1 MPRMPLLPRATPS
14 TVFLQQQEATLFA
27 RATAFHQAGQLADA
41 KVAYEALLR
50 INARNSEALTL
61 LAMVHLQQG
70 APPEAIR
77 LLDLS
82 LHVDPQQPLAH
93 NARGIALCRVQQ
105 FETALAAFDHAIALH
120 LDEAY
125 GNRAN
130 ALNYLGRSREAL
142 SDYDR
147 ALAFNP
153 DDAEIFHNR
162 GSALQWQGEYDAALA
177 SFDRAIALR
186 PDYPN
191 ARFHRAELLL
201 LLGDFTS
208 GWKEFEWRWKLDEVQ
223 PHIRAYSKPLWLGQ
237 PDIAGKTILLHAEQ
251 GYGDMLQFCR
261 YVEVV
266 KARQTNVVLGV
277 PPSLKRLMTTLRGA
291 PVVVDNLNDIPPFDF
306 HCPLMSLP
314 LALGTTPATIP
325 ADTPYLA
332 ADPTLASAWSAR
344 LGVRSRPRIGLVWFG
359 SSVTTASHIKS
370 MAFED
375 ILRLTDCDADFYA
388 LQKQQTPGD
397 ELSFQRNN
405 RVTDLG
411 PDLHDFADT
420 AAVIAQL
427 DLVITVDTAVA
438 HLTGALGKPLWI
450 MLSHLKD
457 WRWTQQGPTTPW
469 YPTAKLFRQP
479 RPNDWI
485 GVLDAVKAELL
496 RWLADGNSQRG
507 V

>member
-1 MPRMPLLPRATPS
+1 
-14 TVFLQQQEATLFA
+14 
-27 RATAFHQAGQLADA
+27 
-41 KVAYEALLR
+41 
-50 INARNSEALTL
+50 
-61 LAMVHLQQG
+61 
-70 APPEAIR
+70 
-77 LLDLS
+77 
-82 LHVDPQQPLAH
+82 
-93 NARGIALCRVQQ
+93 
-105 FETALAAFDHAIALH
+105 
-120 LDEAY
+120 
-125 GNRAN
+125 
-130 ALNYLGRSREAL
+130 
-142 SDYDR
+142 
-147 ALAFNP
+147 
-153 DDAEIFHNR
+153 
-162 GSALQWQGEYDAALA
+162 
-177 SFDRAIALR
+177 
-186 PDYPN
+186 
-191 ARFHRAELLL
+191 
-201 LLGDFTS
+201 
-208 GWKEFEWRWKLDEVQ
+208 
-223 PHIRAYSKPLWLGQ
+223 
-237 PDIAGKTILLHAEQ
+237 
-251 GYGDMLQFCR
+251 
-261 YVEVV
+261 
-266 KARQTNVVLGV
+266 
-277 PPSLKRLMTTLRGA
+277 
-291 PVVVDNLNDIPPFDF
+291 VVDNLNDIPPFDF